1 MPYTASNGTCRTIT
15 NHPYKLTN
23 WYSIAGNTIPS
34 VDQIKNAISTY
45 GPVAAAICVG
55 PGFSGYRSGV
65 FSTNESSSCTSTVNH
80 AIVLT
85 GWDDTTQ
92 SWVLRNSWGPNW
104 GEAGYMRIKWGT
116 SNVGYAANYVVF
128 NAGATPTPGG
138 PTATNTPVPQVPA
151 NDDLNTPVV
160 ISLANNVFTANQNIT
175 AATTASDDPVFAC
188 VAGKGYRSVWYR
200 YTATQSGSINI
211 NTTGSE
217 YDTILGVWQ
226 GSRGALSSIACND
239 DVAPGQTQSQVNLNV
254 TSGQVYYIEAAGYYS
269 YASGLLYITLS
280 YTPAATS
287 TFTPTASF
295 TPTSTRTN
303 TPTRTSTPTMT
314 PRSPVGYGTY
324 DDKDTNILFTGS
336 WKAQLVTGMYSGTEH
351 KSLTIGSSAI
361 LRFTG
366 NSVTLRFRKH
376 PYFGNMV
383 VKIDGVTVA
392 TVNQYSSSIV
402 INNYWTSPQV
412 DPSIQHNIEFIHST
426 GTNNSLDAIIVNGPP
441 TVTPSLTST
450 KTPTQTPTY
459 TPTPAAVSVGTYDD
473 KDTNILFSGS
483 WKAQLVT
490 GMYSGTEHK
499 SLTIGSSA
507 ILRFTGNSV
516 TLRFRKHPYFGNMV
530 VKIDGVTVA
539 TVNQYS
545 SSIVINNYWTSP
557 QVDPSIQHN
566 IEFIHSTGTN
576 NSLDAIIVNGPPTV
590 TPSLTSIKTPT
601 QTPTYTP
608 TPAAVSVG
616 TYDDKDTNILFSGS
630 WKAQLVTGMY
640 SGTEHKSLTIGSS
653 AILRFTGNSV
663 TLRFRKHPYF
673 GNMVVKI
680 DGVTVATVN
689 QYSSSIV
696 INNYWTSPQVDPS
709 IQHNI
714 EFIHSTGTNNSLD
727 AIIVN

>member
-65 FSTNESSSCTSTVNH
+65 FSTNETSSCTSTVNH

-151 NDDLNTPVV
+151 NDDFNTPVV

-254 TSGQVYYIEAAGYYS
+254 TSGQVFYIEAAGYYS
-269 YASGLLYITLS
+269 YAGGLLNITLS

-295 TPTSTRTN
+295 TPTSTKTN

-314 PRSPVGYGTY
+314 PRPPVGYGTY
-324 DDKDTNILFTGS
+324 DERSAEIVYSGS
-336 WKAQLVTGMYSGTEH
+336 WVAQSISGNYLKTEKYSNV
-351 KSLTIGSSAI
+351 IGSSA
-361 LRFTG
+361 RFTFTG
-366 NSVTLRFRKH
+366 ENISVIYRGY
-376 PYFGNMV
+376 PNVFGNMEV
-383 VKIDGVTVA
+383 RIDGSVVA
-392 TVNQYSSSIV
+392 TINQNTTTQSLQKRWSSG
-402 INNYWTSPQV
+402 NLGAGT
-412 DPSIQHNIEFIHST
+412 HTLTLTHLT
-426 GTNNSLDAIIVNGPP
+426 GTYVTLDGIIVSGPP
-441 TVTPSLTST
+441 TA
-450 KTPTQTPTY
+450 TPTASNTY
-459 TPTPAAVSVGTYDD
+459 TPTNTRTPTPTMTPRQPVGYGSYDERSAE
-473 KDTNILFSGS
+473 IVYSGS
-483 WKAQLVT
+483 WVAQSISGNYANT
-490 GMYSGTEHK
+490 EKYSRM
-499 SLTIGSSA
+499 IGSSA
-507 ILRFTGNSV
+507 RFHFH
-516 TLRFRKHPYFGNMV
+516 R
-530 VKIDGVTVA
+530 
-539 TVNQYS
+539 
-545 SSIVINNYWTSP
+545 
-557 QVDPSIQHN
+557 
-566 IEFIHSTGTN
+566 
-576 NSLDAIIVNGPPTV
+576 
-590 TPSLTSIKTPT
+590 
-601 QTPTYTP
+601 
-608 TPAAVSVG
+608 
-616 TYDDKDTNILFSGS
+616 
-630 WKAQLVTGMY
+630 
-640 SGTEHKSLTIGSS
+640 
-653 AILRFTGNSV
+653 
-663 TLRFRKHPYF
+663 
-673 GNMVVKI
+673 
-680 DGVTVATVN
+680 
-689 QYSSSIV
+689 
-696 INNYWTSPQVDPS
+696 
-709 IQHNI
+709 
-714 EFIHSTGTNNSLD
+714 
-727 AIIVN
+727 